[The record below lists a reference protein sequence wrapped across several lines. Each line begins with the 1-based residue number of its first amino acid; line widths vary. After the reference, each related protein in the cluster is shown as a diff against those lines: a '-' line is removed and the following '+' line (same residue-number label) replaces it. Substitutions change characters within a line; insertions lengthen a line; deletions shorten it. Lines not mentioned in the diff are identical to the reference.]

1 MTDELLPY
9 YNEELR
15 FIRKDA
21 ADFAEANPKI
31 AGRLGMG
38 TDSAED
44 PHVAR
49 MIEAFSYLNARIRH
63 KLDDDFPEITESL
76 LGILYPHYLA
86 PVPSASIVEFTLDR
100 GQAELTGG
108 YRIGRHETLETEPA
122 RGDPTIEGEVCRFRT
137 CYPVEIWP
145 IEITGAS
152 LEHQPFT
159 APRVR
164 FDQET
169 LAVLRVQI
177 TPYVPTVTFSKM
189 PIRRLRFFV
198 RGQAPSNYRLYE
210 LLMTRLLG
218 VTLVNSPTDE
228 QPMILDRGCLR
239 PVGFE
244 LDEGLLEYPARSFAG
259 YRMLTE
265 FFAFPE
271 KFLFFDV
278 DLPEGALRNIGNKLE
293 LFFHL
298 AEERQD
304 LERSVDIQT
313 LCLGCTP
320 IVNLYRQVAEPIRL
334 SHTELEYRLVPD
346 SRRPLAHEVFAIGRV
361 TAVSPSRESVEFQP
375 FYSTRHG
382 LDVRRQRAFWKSAR
396 RPAPVRADM
405 LDQGTEVFL
414 SFVDL
419 DFRPDLPLDWTIHVE
434 TTCLNRDLPRRLP
447 FGGGQ
452 PRLQSVGEA
461 SLAKVTCITRPTRTL
476 RPPLGQGTRWRLVSH
491 LALNHLSL
499 VDTEDGAAALREI
512 LRLYDFAD
520 SSQTRIM
527 IDGLTSI
534 KAERVTGRVV
544 QRVSGKDSTFFCR
557 GLDVQLSFD
566 EDNFTDGSVL
576 LFASVLERFLALY
589 CSLNSFV
596 KTTAV
601 TNKRD
606 GVLHRWPPRSGE
618 TVLL

>member
-15 FIRKDA
+15 FIRKSG
-21 ADFAEANPKI
+21 ADFAQANPKI

-49 MIEAFSYLNARIRH
+49 MIEAFAYLNARIRH

-86 PVPSASIVEFTLDR
+86 PIPSAAIVQFSLDK

-108 YRIGRHETLETEPA
+108 YRVPRHEMLETEAA
-122 RGDPTIEGEVCRFRT
+122 RGDPAIEGEVCRFRT
-137 CYPVEIWP
+137 CYPVELWP
-145 IEITGAS
+145 IEMTQAS

-159 APRVR
+159 APKVR

-169 LAVLRVQI
+169 QGVLRLQMS
-177 TPYVPTVTFSKM
+177 TFVPTVTFSKM
-189 PIRRLRFFV
+189 PMQRLRFFV
-198 RGQAPSNYRLYE
+198 RGQAPFNHGLYE
-210 LLMTRLLG
+210 LLMTGTLG
-218 VTLVNSPTDE
+218 VALANGPSDE
-228 QPMILDRGCLR
+228 NPVVLDASCIR
-239 PVGFE
+239 PVGFD
-244 LDEGLLEYPARSFAG
+244 LDQGLLEYPARSFAG
-259 YRMLTE
+259 YRLLTE

-271 KFLFFDV
+271 KFLFVDV
-278 DLPEGALRNIGNKLE
+278 EIPAGALKNIGPKLE
-293 LFFHL
+293 LFFYFSK
-298 AEERQD
+298 ERTD
-304 LERSVDIQT
+304 LERSVNT
-313 LCLGCTP
+313 EALCLGCTP
-320 IVNLYRQVAEPIRL
+320 IVNLYRQPAEPIRL
-334 SHTELEYRLVPD
+334 SQLELEYRLVPD
-346 SRRPLAHEVFAIGRV
+346 SRRPLAHEVFSIGKV
-361 TAVSPSRESVEFQP
+361 TAVSPTRESIEFQP

-382 LDVRRQRAFWKSAR
+382 IDVRRQRSFWKGSR
-396 RPAPVRADM
+396 RPSPPRTDIVD
-405 LDQGTEVFL
+405 LGTEVFL

-419 DFRPDLPLDWTIHVE
+419 DFRPDVPLNWTIHVE
-434 TTCLNRDLPRRLP
+434 TTCLNRDIPRRLP

-461 SLAKVTCITRPTRTL
+461 TLAKVACITRPTRTL
-476 RPPLGQGTRWRLVSH
+476 RPPLGQGTRWRLISH
-491 LALNHLSL
+491 LALNHLS
-499 VDTEDGAAALREI
+499 VIDNDNGAASLREI

-520 SSQTRIM
+520 SAQTRTM
-527 IDGLTSI
+527 IDGLQGIS
-534 KAERVTGRVV
+534 AERVTGRVV

-566 EDNFTDGSVL
+566 EDQFTDGSVL

-589 CSLNSFV
+589 CSINSFV